1 MELKKGFTMGLRTF
15 FKEHAFENRKLREK
29 VSDLQYQLKRN
40 TESLLMANRRI
51 KAMRFILA
59 QIAEQADD
67 IDTDM
72 DLLTDDAWR
81 RKYESRKE

>member
-1 MELKKGFTMGLRTF
+1 
-15 FKEHAFENRKLREK
+15 
-29 VSDLQYQLKRN
+29 
-40 TESLLMANRRI
+40 MANRRI